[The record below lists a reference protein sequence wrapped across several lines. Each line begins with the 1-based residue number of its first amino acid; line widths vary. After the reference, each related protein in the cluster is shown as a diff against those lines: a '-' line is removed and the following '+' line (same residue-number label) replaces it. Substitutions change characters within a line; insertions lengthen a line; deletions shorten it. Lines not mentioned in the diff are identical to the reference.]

1 MRPLRHVN
9 ASPAHH
15 PRLAAQHLCCC
26 SGTSKACQ
34 HTIPGWLPSTHLP
47 RLHVVPGIGG
57 VEVFVLADAVDRKES
72 GRWLNQQVA
81 KQTGMRCPK
90 AGSRHGLQPQRRR
103 RQQLS
108 GSGSNGSGSSGSSNG
123 SGSSSSSNGCSSG
136 GAQGRSP
143 SPVEEAGVAAAAVA
157 LSSRAQQPGAH
168 LQSHSCRPLN
178 SIFSSRL
185 NVYVRK
191 DSHLIHA
198 GEGKR
203 GA

>member
-1 MRPLRHVN
+1 MLPNRSRELCMRPLRHVN

-15 PRLAAQHLCCC
+15 PRLAAQHLCCR

-47 RLHVVPGIGG
+47 RLHVVPGVGG
-57 VEVFVLADAVDRKES
+57 VEVFVLADAVRQKR
-72 GRWLNQQVA
+72 GVGWAQLLNA
-81 KQTGMRCPK
+81 KQRYAPTQAAHMAYGP
-90 AGSRHGLQPQRRR
+90 A
-103 RQQLS
+103 
-108 GSGSNGSGSSGSSNG
+108 
-123 SGSSSSSNGCSSG
+123 
-136 GAQGRSP
+136 AT
-143 SPVEEAGVAAAAVA
+143 AAAAAA
-157 LSSRAQQPGAH
+157 LITSTAKQRQQQQQRGEQLPVGTPAASPAQQAGAH

-198 GEGKR
+198 GKGKR
-203 GA
+203 GRAG